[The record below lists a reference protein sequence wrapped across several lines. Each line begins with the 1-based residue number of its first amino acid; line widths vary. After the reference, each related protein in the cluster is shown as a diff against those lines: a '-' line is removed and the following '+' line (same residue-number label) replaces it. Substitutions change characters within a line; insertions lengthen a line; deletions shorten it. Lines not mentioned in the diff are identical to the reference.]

1 MAHSISEHKH
11 SRGANRAMTRLDPIR
26 FRLRILLAAFIVV
39 MVLGTISFMVVEGIS
54 LADAFYFSI
63 VTIATVGYGDIHP
76 ATQGGKILAVLLIVV
91 GVGTFLGVVAN
102 ATEMMLNRREKRAK
116 LEKLNMVI
124 GVFFSEVGTKL
135 LIVFS
140 DHDPNLDTIRRD
152 LIATGDWTDQDFF
165 RVQKELKNYDYSVE
179 IVGFNLEELR
189 AFLLEKRGF
198 LVGLL
203 ENPVLLEQESF
214 TGLLHAVFHLT
225 EELAFRE
232 DMGQLP
238 DSDRAH
244 LAGDMKRVYVLLV
257 NQWIDHMEHLKDN
270 YPYLFSLAMRMN
282 PFNQEASPIVK

>member
-1 MAHSISEHKH
+1 
-11 SRGANRAMTRLDPIR
+11 MTRLDPKR

-39 MVLGTISFMVVEGIS
+39 MVLGTIGFMVVEGIS

-102 ATEMMLNRREKRAK
+102 ATEMMLNRREKRAR

-152 LIATGDWTDQDFF
+152 LIATCDRTDQDFF

-179 IVGFNLEELR
+179 IGGFNLEDLR
-189 AFLLEKRGF
+189 ASCWK
-198 LVGLL
+198 
-203 ENPVLLEQESF
+203 N
-214 TGLLHAVFHLT
+214 
-225 EELAFRE
+225 E
-232 DMGQLP
+232 D
-238 DSDRAH
+238 
-244 LAGDMKRVYVLLV
+244 
-257 NQWIDHMEHLKDN
+257 
-270 YPYLFSLAMRMN
+270 F
-282 PFNQEASPIVK
+282 